1 MEEKALSSES
11 YLKVA
16 NIIETFMNSLKSK
29 NILISNMGG
38 GKLRMVTHLDYTDD
52 MHEKLLETLVSI
64 F

>member
-1 MEEKALSSES
+1 
-11 YLKVA
+11 
-16 NIIETFMNSLKSK
+16 
-29 NILISNMGG
+29 MGG